1 MNGFVSRLLC
11 RTRGV
16 AVALAL
22 AAAGSAGAHPEL
34 LALESRLRGQ
44 PDALL
49 AELRPLQQ
57 RLKGNDLA
65 LALWLHGTMRV
76 RLSDMAGAE
85 PVAQQLDA
93 LAASGQA
100 SAASAAAALVRARAA
115 ARTGPASRAD
125 RLLAEALPR
134 LPADAPERLRL
145 AYFEQRAG
153 TQQALGKLDLAMQH
167 ARAGLVLADRVG
179 FDPARVD
186 LRGALAYSLVMAQ
199 QPEAALPVNDEA
211 VQIAR
216 NAGDL
221 YAQSR
226 TMTTRGIVLSALGRQ
241 SEELEAS
248 IAAIDLARRAGSQRE
263 EVLATANL
271 ADFFLKRGDHT
282 TALALSQLALPLA
295 RVVKDVS
302 IESLS
307 LSNSGLALIALG
319 RHAEGRALV
328 QQALALEESAGS
340 LTHALS
346 VQAELGAALEQA
358 GLLKDAWAVLTE
370 QRRGADEM
378 FQRQHQQAVFEL
390 QEALEAERRGR
401 ELAALQTESE
411 LQQAQLTQ
419 RSLQARLSAAATLAG
434 ALLLGVVVL
443 LLRRMRQSNAALQ
456 SSNAQLRMASELDPL
471 TGLANR
477 RHLLQVMQQRAQQAG
492 AEGAFQGSM
501 LLIDIDHFKRIN
513 DVRGHA
519 AGDLVLVEVARRLR
533 AALRESDLTVRWGG
547 EEFLVVVQALP
558 AAEVEALAGRLLA
571 AIGGEPVH
579 TGEVARGQPP
589 LRVTASIGF
598 ATFPLPPLR
607 EALGW
612 ERAID
617 LVDTAMYLAKA
628 HGRNRAYGVRAL
640 HEGPGTGLES
650 AWRSG
655 RAEIAQFDGP
665 ASLESAP

>member
-1 MNGFVSRLLC
+1 MKGPVSRL
-11 RTRGV
+11 RHSTR
-16 AVALAL
+16 AVLAALAL
-22 AAAGSAGAHPEL
+22 AAAGAAAAHPGL

-44 PDALL
+44 PEALL
-49 AELRPLQQ
+49 AELQPLQQ
-57 RLKGNDLA
+57 RLLGNDLA
-65 LALWLHGTMRV
+65 LALWLQGTTHV
-76 RLSDMAGAE
+76 NLSDPAGAE

-93 LAASGQA
+93 LAAGGNA
-100 SAASAAAALVRARAA
+100 SAAAAAAALVRARAA
-115 ARTGPASRAD
+115 ARNGPASRAD
-125 RLLAEALPR
+125 RLLAEAQPR
-134 LPADAPERLRL
+134 LPADAPVRLRL
-145 AYFEQRAG
+145 AFLEQRAR
-153 TQQALGKLDLAMQH
+153 TQQALGKLDLAMQL
-167 ARAGLVLADRVG
+167 AREGVLLADRSG
-179 FDPARVD
+179 FAPMRVD
-186 LRGALAYSLVMAQ
+186 LRGELAYALVLAQ

-211 VQIAR
+211 LQIAR
-216 NAGDL
+216 AAADL
-221 YAQSR
+221 FAESR
-226 TMTTRGIVLSALGRQ
+226 AMTIRGIVVSALGRQ

-295 RVVKDVS
+295 RMVKDS
-302 IESLS
+302 AIESVS
-307 LSNSGLALIALG
+307 MSNAGLAMIALG

-340 LTHALS
+340 VTHALS

-358 GLLKDAWAVLTE
+358 GLLKEAWATLSE

-390 QEALEAERRGR
+390 QESLEAERRGR

-419 RSLQARLSAAATLAG
+419 RSLQQRLTAAATLAG

-443 LLRRMRQSNAALQ
+443 LLRRMRQSNVALQ
-456 SSNAQLRMASELDPL
+456 DSNAQLRLASELDPL

-477 RHLLQVMQQRAQQAG
+477 RHLLQVMQQAAP
-492 AEGAFQGSM
+492 EGAFEGSM

-513 DVRGHA
+513 DEQGHTT
-519 AGDLVLVEVARRLR
+519 GDQVLVEVARRLR

-547 EEFLVVVQALP
+547 EEFLVVVHALP

-571 AIGGEPVH
+571 AIGGTPVAA
-579 TGEVARGQPP
+579 GAGQPP

-640 HEGPGTGLES
+640 HEGPGAGLEN

-655 RAEIAQFDGP
+655 RAELAQFDGP
-665 ASLESAP
+665 GALEAAP